1 MGVGATG
8 APSVSMRL
16 GNDDADRQKQEKQ
29 FNEEINQAK
38 EATDDDVS
46 SSETAPQ
53 RKAIGGWPTT
63 QSLDTGPKFTDE
75 QIYGETDA
83 ASKRID
89 EQIAEDRAL
98 SKRPY
103 QNRLQHA
110 RSRVSDSMDTWGT
123 TKYNATKMTGDKVWN
138 YGLNNTWKD
147 DQGREHPFFTESEK
161 KAVYEDQKSKQ
172 QLAQQEQKEAYER
185 EVARV
190 QSDQYQNWVN
200 QGDQLAS
207 PGPMVT
213 GIAVCLST
221 GPYGCAVYSS
231 AQTAPVVA
239 DAYNACKSGSTTD
252 CVVGVAHAT
261 VAVVQDVGMIKSVQS
276 KVPQVDPPSS
286 SIPPGPTT
294 SKSSPPGGT
303 NAGAV
308 SGEIVSRK
316 LPDGAPHAPAQPK
329 VVVDRSVEP
338 GQAGKTKALGLDP
351 SNTSAVAHAS
361 DGHGADFD
369 VVASPARPGGPA
381 RQVGAGAAGGGA
393 GGTGGGSGPAP
404 TTTPA
409 TQSRDARTVSP
420 SSSNAPTA
428 TAKPVYDIS
437 LNKNN
442 VDWRGSGKTV
452 DDAVNEA
459 FKQTGVPIEKFR
471 ETKWVKTEYGKT
483 VPVEWTGPGGAQVSI
498 DVQHKSPAQDIPH
511 VGWQGPGKGAPSGHI
526 FLDQTPY
533 GRAP

>member
-98 SKRPY
+98 SKKPY

-123 TKYNATKMTGDKVWN
+123 TQYNATKMTGDKVWN

-276 KVPQVDPPSS
+276 KVPPVDPPSFL
-286 SIPPGPTT
+286 
-294 SKSSPPGGT
+294 PPGGSSPVQIPAFST
-303 NAGAV
+303 STEAEITALMKEHPTLTRVNAERAVTGPQGAVPSAAGA
-308 SGEIVSRK
+308 GGR
-316 LPDGAPHAPAQPK
+316 
-329 VVVDRSVEP
+329 R
-338 GQAGKTKALGLDP
+338 
-351 SNTSAVAHAS
+351 AV
-361 DGHGADFD
+361 
-369 VVASPARPGGPA
+369 
-381 RQVGAGAAGGGA
+381 GGA

-498 DVQHKSPAQDIPH
+498 DVQHKSPAPDIPH